1 MYLDTIALDFRGFVG
16 RMSRFPQGSVGRT
29 ALLHAL
35 IAVGPILVAPCSPA
49 SAAVPADAKAATP
62 AKLTLESA
70 KPMAVPPPPA
80 ISIPRTPKAPP
91 RFVTPQ
97 VMDAPPVP
105 ELTVGPASVQPR
117 PAPQP
122 APPQA
127 PAQAAAPARQTPAA
141 PATTAPAPGR
151 TETAALPPPPPATTA
166 PAAPVSRPLTV
177 LFTESAASLPDDVD
191 PTVDEIVR
199 RLKASDTARLQLRS
213 YAAGTPETARE
224 ARQLSLARA
233 LGLRERLT
241 AFGIRSTR
249 IDIRALGIDAG
260 GGSPDRIDV
269 EFLNE

>member
-29 ALLHAL
+29 ALFHAL
-35 IAVGPILVAPCSPA
+35 IAVGSLLVAPCSPA
-49 SAAVPADAKAATP
+49 SAAVSADAKAATP

-70 KPMAVPPPPA
+70 KPLAVPPPPA
-80 ISIPRTPKAPP
+80 ISIPRAPKAPP

-105 ELTVGPASVQPR
+105 ELTVGPASIQPPR
-117 PAPQP
+117 PAPQ
-122 APPQA
+122 QQ
-127 PAQAAAPARQTPAA
+127 PAQAAAPARQAPPA
-141 PATTAPAPGR
+141 PATAAPAPGR
-151 TETAALPPPPPATTA
+151 TETAALPPPPPATAA
-166 PAAPVSRPLTV
+166 PPAPVSRPLTV
-177 LFTESAASLPDDVD
+177 LFTESAASLPDDAD

-213 YAAGTPETARE
+213 YAAGTSETARE

-260 GGSPDRIDV
+260 GGSPDRIDI